1 MKITKS
7 QLKQII
13 KEELDE
19 ALPPHLQSKVDAY
32 EKKKQKY
39 SITDVTPPGYGPDE
53 EDEDEPL
60 KLGTPKQDPMGRGA
74 KTSDLRR
81 KVGGKGTG
89 SLEEAK
95 VPKSVLKTLR
105 TWSKKHG
112 KSLLNFKRS
121 DYKAADMGFVKMGE
135 TNPNIYHLTDLGR
148 EVLAANPP
156 EEHLEE

>member
-13 KEELDE
+13 KEELNE

-60 KLGTPKQDPMGRGA
+60 KLGTPQEDPMKRTRQGRGQP
-74 KTSDLRR
+74 SRLRK
-81 KVGGKGTG
+81 KVMNKEGQ
-89 SLEEAK
+89 LEE
-95 VPKSVLKTLR
+95 
-105 TWSKKHG
+105 
-112 KSLLNFKRS
+112 
-121 DYKAADMGFVKMGE
+121 
-135 TNPNIYHLTDLGR
+135 
-148 EVLAANPP
+148 
-156 EEHLEE
+156 